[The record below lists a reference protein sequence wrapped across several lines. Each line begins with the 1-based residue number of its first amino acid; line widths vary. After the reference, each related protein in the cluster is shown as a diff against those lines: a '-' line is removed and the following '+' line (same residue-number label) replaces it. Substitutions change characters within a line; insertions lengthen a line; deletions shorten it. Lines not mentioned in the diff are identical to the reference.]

1 MIGRCLLTNF
11 SLEKV
16 FPVLFRN
23 KNVFVKFV
31 LDIFYPLVEDGKLY
45 GIQLSVHP
53 HSSLCTNPLS
63 RIPCQVK
70 LNLDK

>member
-1 MIGRCLLTNF
+1 MSTFFVLTNF

-16 FPVLFRN
+16 FPVLFKN

-45 GIQLSVHP
+45 DIQLSVHP
-53 HSSLCTNPLS
+53 HSSLRTNPLAQS
-63 RIPCQVK
+63 PCQEK